1 MPFFSDQNDKEIEA
15 CMNVISAF
23 AKKLSPET
31 AAALVQQL
39 RTAVVSNVV
48 DRPLLR
54 LRILTNVYHGFDRSA
69 PSRYES
75 FVAITKFAADSG
87 NAELVIPKLKQVD
100 QLLAEWG
107 ANIEQTR
114 RIYKLAHNIL
124 STNNRSSQA
133 HEFAIKYLQTF
144 NMELK
149 EGRKVGDD
157 VIEAASAAA
166 REAISSDEIYQC
178 DHLFSLEAVRL
189 LENIPQYSLLYK
201 LLHIFAQEKLD
212 SFLNFS
218 QAHPEFLQSAG
229 LAEAHCL
236 HKMRL
241 LSLASLGAESNEVPY
256 ALIAQTLQISE
267 DDVEMWII
275 DAVSAKLLEAKLNQ
289 VKRVAN
295 VSFCVQRVF
304 TDPLWK
310 QLSTKLNKWKTS
322 IHHIHQIV
330 QQTKHLGKNAAPPH
344 SPLTVA

>member
-1 MPFFSDQNDKEIEA
+1 
-15 CMNVISAF
+15 MNVISTF
-23 AKKLSPET
+23 AKKLPPE
-31 AAALVQQL
+31 AGASLVQQL
-39 RTAVVSNVV
+39 RAAVVSSVV

-69 PSRYES
+69 PSRYEA
-75 FVAITKFAADSG
+75 FIAIIKFAADSG

-100 QLLAEWG
+100 QLLVEWG

-124 STNNRSSQA
+124 SANNKSSQA

-144 NMELK
+144 NTDIK

-157 VIEAASAAA
+157 VIETAGAVA

-178 DHLFSLEAVRL
+178 DHLFSLEVVKL
-189 LENIPQYSLLYK
+189 LETIPQYSLLYK

-212 SFLNFS
+212 SFLNFLQS
-218 QAHPEFLQSAG
+218 HPDFLQSAG
-229 LAEAHCL
+229 LTEAHCSR
-236 HKMRL
+236 KMRL

-256 ALIAQTLQISE
+256 ALVAQTLQISE
-267 DDVEMWII
+267 DEVELWII

-304 TDPLWK
+304 TDALWK
-310 QLSTKLNKWKTS
+310 QLSIKLNKWKSS
-322 IHHIHQIV
+322 IHHIHQTV
-330 QQTKHLGKNAAPPH
+330 QQTKHIGKKAAP
-344 SPLTVA
+344 SQSQLTVA